1 MQIQTP
7 TLFASEPGTIGP
19 PAPGKSWAEVPLA
32 DIPLDQWVEQF
43 HRDGFLFVQ
52 NMITPETAARL
63 RDELDRAY
71 VEQVGNGGD
80 GPFRVLRR
88 MFEFSPANLALFEQE
103 PTVSFAEKLV
113 APDCHVIHNNSFATP
128 KSHGISGWH
137 SDDAP
142 HFLVTGGESPTNIR
156 LPVLWFT
163 ANYYLTD
170 VESVEQGATQL
181 IKRSHL
187 IGKPC
192 PADPHLE
199 HAASNFNCIGP
210 AGSVIMFNNQV
221 WHRGATNH
229 TDRVRKIT
237 QVTYGRRM
245 INHMFYPFMNYVM
258 PEHCYRD
265 ASPRL
270 KRLLGFLP
278 SGAYG

>member
-1 MQIQTP
+1 MTTP
-7 TLFASEPGTIGP
+7 TIFASEAGTIAA
-19 PAPGKSWAEVPLA
+19 PAPGKYWSDVPPA
-32 DIPLDQWVEQF
+32 QAPLDQWCEQF

-52 NMITPETAARL
+52 NVLRPEIVAQL
-63 RDELDRAY
+63 REQLDRAY
-71 VEQVGNGGD
+71 VEQMGNGGTAPD
-80 GPFRVLRR
+80 RVIRR
-88 MFEFSPANLALFEQE
+88 MFEFSPANLALFERE
-103 PTVSFAEKLV
+103 PIVTFAEKLV

-128 KSHGISGWH
+128 KGKGLAAWHTDDPSHY
-137 SDDAP
+137 
-142 HFLVTGGESPTNIR
+142 LVTDGAPPTNVR

-192 PADPHLE
+192 PVDPEIE
-199 HAASNFNCIGP
+199 HRKDLFNCIGP

-221 WHRGATNH
+221 WHRGAINH

-237 QVTYGRRM
+237 QVTYGRRL
-245 INHMFYPFMNYVM
+245 ISHMFYPFMNYVM
-258 PEHCYRD
+258 PEHVYRD
-265 ASPRL
+265 ANPRL

-278 SGAYG
+278 TGAYG